1 MKHVARQAGQLAAWI
16 LFLIVIAAFATG
28 PAFSPVPDDH
38 GELKISMAHLADRLE
53 PCRPLSEEERMALPP
68 TRRVTEV
75 CERGRVPTLVRVRMD
90 GELIIDRRVKAA
102 GWQQDG
108 RAYLLEFLALPAGQY
123 QLELALRDSPRE
135 QGYDMQ
141 RQFELSL
148 EAGDSA
154 LLEIGDGDV
163 KLRVP
168 AVATP

>member
-1 MKHVARQAGQLAAWI
+1 MKRLMRHAGQVAVWAL
-16 LFLIVIAAFATG
+16 LLIVIAAFAAG
-28 PAFSPVPDDH
+28 PAFSPVPEGH

-53 PCRPLSEEERMALPP
+53 PCRQLTEEERMALPP

-75 CERGRVPTLVRVRMD
+75 CERGRVPTLVRVRLD

-102 GWQQDG
+102 GWQEDG
-108 RAYLLEFLALPAGQY
+108 RAYLLEFQPLPAGNY

-141 RQFELSL
+141 RRFNLAL
-148 EAGDSA
+148 EPGDSA

-163 KLRVP
+163 VLRLP
-168 AVATP
+168 QGR